1 METHKVPTA
10 KEYMS
15 SVDTILEPEMNVYE
29 AIDRLIGSNTS
40 GAPVVD
46 PASGTV
52 IGILTEKDCLR
63 VLSIS
68 HLYNLTGGKVKDF
81 MSEVKMCISPDMDLL
96 TVASKFLATN
106 FTILPVL
113 DGDTLVGKMTRS
125 DMLRGVQEI
134 QLLRKK
140 YMEHE
145 KNLKK
150 YTERPT
156 GIEAMQNMA
165 ASYNRE
171 QIASVFAKEHDK
183 R

>member
-1 METHKVPTA
+1 METYKVPVA
-10 KEYMS
+10 REYMTP
-15 SVDTILEPEMNVYE
+15 VETVLDPEMSVYE
-29 AIDRLIGSNTS
+29 AIDKLIASNTS
-40 GAPVVD
+40 GAPVLNGQKQIV
-46 PASGTV
+46 
-52 IGILTEKDCLR
+52 GILTEKDCLR

-68 HLYNLTGGKVKDF
+68 HLYNVTGGRVGDF
-81 MSEVKMCISPDMDLL
+81 MSDIKMCISPDMDLL

-106 FTILPVL
+106 FTILPVI
-113 DGDTLVGKMTRS
+113 DGDELIGKVTRT

-134 QLLRKK
+134 QLVRKK

-145 KNLKK
+145 KDLKK